1 MHCIWLMSSVLNNSW
16 RITATGDPHEC
27 NRLLRFSGFVPNRPF
42 AWHVSRFWKY
52 TRRIQNQMDTWYPCS
67 DYIWAP
73 NNWLVITLHSCV
85 ECNLYLIRCN
95 EAREAYLSTLSN
107 PQAKISAYTGP
118 IDSAKCEIPDAQGN
132 CSITWFTDMFS
143 VRKANNNNARTQSPP
158 PRRPMTTNVV
168 ARRLVHNALGVR
180 SPVRTPEQRKAEEE
194 MLKNARGTLP
204 SFSRV
209 CTDSHWHN
217 LQ

>member
-1 MHCIWLMSSVLNNSW
+1 MSSVLNNSW

-118 IDSAKCEIPDAQGN
+118 IDSAKCEIPDDREIVPLHDLLTGFLYVKL
-132 CSITWFTDMFS
+132 ITTT
-143 VRKANNNNARTQSPP
+143 RARSLLLQDDPWLP
-158 PRRPMTTNVV
+158 
-168 ARRLVHNALGVR
+168 
-180 SPVRTPEQRKAEEE
+180 
-194 MLKNARGTLP
+194 TLL
-204 SFSRV
+204 RV
-209 CTDSHWHN
+209 DSCTMH
-217 LQ
+217 